1 MINFPKELL
10 QIMEKR
16 PLLLLHAALGSK
28 QQLEP
33 LAQLLSDR
41 FQIYSL
47 DFEGHGD
54 FNSEAIFSIER
65 FADNTLAFLQEH
77 QLEKVDIFGYSMGG
91 YVALHLAQ
99 NHPGKVG
106 NIFTFGTKLDWTVE
120 AAERETKM
128 LNPEVIA
135 AKVPHFAEKL
145 RQVHSGNDWKSVLHR
160 TAAMMRNLAA
170 GEKLSDHDFNQIQ
183 HRVLITV
190 GAIDK
195 MVSVKESEHVAGQLG
210 NAECRVIEGFQHA
223 IEKNDTRALAN
234 MVSAFVNQ
242 V

>member
-1 MINFPKELL
+1 MKK
-10 QIMEKR
+10 Q

-33 LAQLLSDR
+33 LAQLLSDHFR
-41 FQIYSL
+41 VYSL
-47 DFEGHGD
+47 DFEGHGA
-54 FNSEAIFSIER
+54 FSSEADFSIER
-65 FADNTLAFLQEH
+65 FADNTLTFLAKQ

-91 YVALHLAQ
+91 YVALQLAKS
-99 NHPGKVG
+99 HPEKVG
-106 NIFTFGTKLDWTVE
+106 SIFTFGTKLNWTIE

-135 AKVPHFAEKL
+135 QKVPHFAEKL
-145 RQVHSGNDWKSVLHR
+145 KQVHAGNDWQSVLHK
-160 TAAMMRNLAA
+160 TAAMMRNLAVGA
-170 GEKLSDHDFNQIQ
+170 KLSDQDFNQIQ

-195 MVSVKESEHVAGQLG
+195 MVSVQESEHVAGQLG

-223 IEKNDTRALAN
+223 IEKNDTEALAG

-242 V
+242 I